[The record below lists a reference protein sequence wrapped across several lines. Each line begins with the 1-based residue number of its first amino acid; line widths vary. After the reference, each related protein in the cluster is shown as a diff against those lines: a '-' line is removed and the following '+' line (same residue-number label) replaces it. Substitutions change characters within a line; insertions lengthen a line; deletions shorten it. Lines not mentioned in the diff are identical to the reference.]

1 MTTFDVLALGVIALS
16 IVVSMMRGLVAEVA
30 SLIIL
35 IVAFMVARVFSSPV
49 ADIAFASINPHALA
63 VVMAFVLLFVAAWVV
78 QRLLR
83 SLLTSALSA
92 MGLGGV
98 NKLLGALFGAVKG
111 VLMVTLAV
119 LVCAFTDLPQS
130 EAWQQSQTAFVFEAL
145 AQLAMPYLPPF
156 MADKV
161 QYPPA

>member
-1 MTTFDVLALGVIALS
+1 MTTFDVCALGVIALS

-30 SLIIL
+30 SLITVV
-35 IVAFMVARVFSSPV
+35 VAFTVARVFSPVV
-49 ADIAFASINPHALA
+49 ADIAFASMSPHALA
-63 VVMAFVLLFVAAWVV
+63 VVMAFMLLFVAAWVV

-83 SLLTSALSA
+83 SALTSALSS

-98 NKLLGALFGAVKG
+98 NKLLGAAFGAIRG
-111 VLMVTLAV
+111 ILLVTLAV
-119 LVCAFTDLPQS
+119 LVCAFTDLPHTPS
-130 EAWQQSQTAFVFEAL
+130 WQQSQTAFVFEAL
-145 AQLAMPYLPPF
+145 AQLAVPYLPPF